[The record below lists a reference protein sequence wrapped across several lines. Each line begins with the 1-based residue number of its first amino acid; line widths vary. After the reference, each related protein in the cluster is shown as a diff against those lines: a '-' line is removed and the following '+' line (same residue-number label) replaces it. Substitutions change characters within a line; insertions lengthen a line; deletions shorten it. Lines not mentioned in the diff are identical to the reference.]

1 MRFDFKYHFLPVL
14 QLISE
19 YQLVIQIEGIGTL
32 NADTGSA
39 KAKKS
44 GGKQ

>member
-1 MRFDFKYHFLPVL
+1 MRFDFKHHFLPVL
-14 QLISE
+14 KLILE
-19 YQLVIQIEGIGTL
+19 NQLVIQLEGIGTL
-32 NADTGSA
+32 NADTGSV